1 MTFMCFSP
9 QTILRHAPRVAVL
22 WFMLA
27 QLTMDGMSQADMLP
41 EQVKAEAMAAFEA
54 EDWELAHRRFAE
66 LLSLDGTCLLYTS
79 DAAAIYSV

>member
-9 QTILRHAPRVAVL
+9 QAILRPVPCAAVL
-22 WFMLA
+22 WFTLFQMA
-27 QLTMDGMSQADMLP
+27 VDGMSQADMLP

-66 LLSLDGTCLLYTS
+66 LLLSL
-79 DAAAIYSV
+79 IHI